1 MSNVFKT
8 SKEINIRFDLK
19 GSTEGRKTKKNPN
32 EEIDSTV
39 ALKDL
44 DFIELGE
51 KIRVEPNIK

>member
-51 KIRVEPNIK
+51 KIRV